1 MLSGLVRK
9 FEIINQSESFSV
21 EKNQEHIL
29 RDLLV
34 R

>member
-1 MLSGLVRK
+1 MLSGSLRK
-9 FEIINQSESFSV
+9 FEIITQSESFSV
-21 EKNQEHIL
+21 EKSQEHIL